1 MILSPCN
8 CSEKMS
14 PHGKGNIES
23 EGTEK
28 AYGPEPG
35 GGGEDGGMGGGYCP
49 GVVSAAGGEGHG
61 RGPGAVGGQEKAHS
75 VRSADG
81 RVGHHLDRSAFSPGK
96 GPCRTVM
103 GHVPGPAG
111 ERVASG
117 QSLHLRPC
125 QPRVMGFSAPGQR
138 TLPGTGGTGGFSLC

>member
-49 GVVSAAGGEGHG
+49 GVVSAAGEEGHG
-61 RGPGAVGGQEKAHS
+61 RVPGEGRGSAGPRQQGQEAP
-75 VRSADG
+75 AC
-81 RVGHHLDRSAFSPGK
+81 PG
-96 GPCRTVM
+96 
-103 GHVPGPAG
+103 
-111 ERVASG
+111 
-117 QSLHLRPC
+117 
-125 QPRVMGFSAPGQR
+125 
-138 TLPGTGGTGGFSLC
+138 